1 MTLRKI
7 LHYPNPKLR
16 HTAKSV
22 DNVDKE
28 IQRLISDMFETMY
41 EDNGIGLAA
50 TQIGIDLRIFVV
62 DVHEKNKNPI
72 AFINPVIIEQAGEQK
87 YPEGCLSL
95 PGIFAEIKRAENI
108 KIEALNKEGSNYY
121 DGINEFCTK
130 MKTKVC
136 LSREYISSAGH
147 VKALYGTVNDKSG
160 ELNKLNNDNLYYPA
174 KFTKALEMLQINFVF
189 VMSLEEDGYIVW
201 ASKTEHDKLQKIIDD
216 FNPNQKNVL
225 KLSLDSKI

>member
-108 KIEALNKEGSNYY
+108 KIEALNKEGKNFTLEANGILAVAIQHEFDHL
-121 DGINEFCTK
+121 DGKLFIDH
-130 MKTKVC
+130 
-136 LSREYISSAGH
+136 LSSLKKQLIKR
-147 VKALYGTVNDKSG
+147 
-160 ELNKLNNDNLYYPA
+160 KLKKLRKQNL
-174 KFTKALEMLQINFVF
+174 
-189 VMSLEEDGYIVW
+189 
-201 ASKTEHDKLQKIIDD
+201 
-216 FNPNQKNVL
+216 
-225 KLSLDSKI
+225 